1 MELKNPNLLLRDE
14 SVKPSDYA
22 IEHAL
27 GKQRFS
33 VYQKL
38 VNVIEKE
45 LGLGMQWAYYEDG
58 HAWLCKV
65 VFKKKTMFWLSIW
78 DGFIRTGFYFN
89 DKTRSGVLELEINDQ
104 IKKDFK
110 KEKPIGKLLP
120 LTIDIVSAEQLEDL
134 STIITYKKGLK

>member
-1 MELKNPNLLLRDE
+1 MDLKNPNLLLRDE
-14 SVKPSDYA
+14 KVKPSSNT
-22 IEHAL
+22 IENAL
-27 GKQRFS
+27 GKKRFP
-33 VYQKL
+33 VYLKL
-38 VNVIEKE
+38 ENVIEKE
-45 LGLGMQWAYYEDG
+45 LGLAMQWAFYKDG

-89 DKTRSGVLELEINDQ
+89 DKTLPGVLELEINDQ